1 MDIKTTFIYALCEP
15 ETGKIRYIGKSNTP
29 KTRLGTHLSGSSK
42 HRSHLGH
49 WLKLLVSRGEKP
61 ILEIIDEVPNTQWEF
76 WEREYIRVFR
86 ALGMDLVNT
95 TEGGEAGP
103 VMAGDKNPMFGK
115 PRTEEVK
122 NKLRAYSGV
131 NCKITGTKRSAAT
144 CERHRLVA
152 TGVPC
157 SEEKKRK
164 ISVTLTGRTAS
175 EETRRKQSLARTGRK
190 NTEEVKAN
198 MRVAQLLRRNK
209 ERESRG
215 H

>member
-15 ETGKIRYIGKSNTP
+15 ETGKIRYVGKSNTP

-49 WLKLLVSRGEKP
+49 WLKLLVSLGKKP
-61 ILEIIDEVPNTQWEF
+61 IVEIIDEVPNTQWEF

-95 TEGGEAGP
+95 TEGGEAPPILYGERHP
-103 VMAGDKNPMFGK
+103 LFGKGGLVGVKNPMFGK

-122 NKLRAYSGV
+122 AKLRAALTGDKSPRFGV
-131 NCKITGTKRSAAT
+131 KDSAETVEKKRVA
-144 CERHRLVA
+144 A

-157 SEEKKRK
+157 SEEKKKK
-164 ISVTLTGRTAS
+164 ISN
-175 EETRRKQSLARTGRK
+175 SLLSRAR
-190 NTEEVKAN
+190 N
-198 MRVAQLLRRNK
+198 NK
-209 ERESRG
+209 D
-215 H
+215 